1 MSILM
6 QQSDGILQHIYDQIF
21 TFKKGSR
28 LSYIKQKIKIE
39 DIFIFSELLTS
50 LGDYIIQENLID
62 TNNRLIVICDDF
74 LSFALCCRM
83 IHIQQIETRILHD
96 IEPLTLSLWRGKKYD
111 SSGVSTFLY
120 YFCKSQSK
128 VSKIPHNALLSIS
141 DLILDNWELWDH
153 PFNHSRVG
161 WGQISPFAINQL
173 YDPHTSKRWHRK

>member
-1 MSILM
+1 MYSWVVQPVSSLM
-6 QQSDGILQHIYDQIF
+6 IIIIIIIMNESF
-21 TFKKGSR
+21 T
-28 LSYIKQKIKIE
+28 YPPNINV
-39 DIFIFSELLTS
+39 
-50 LGDYIIQENLID
+50 II
-62 TNNRLIVICDDF
+62 
-74 LSFALCCRM
+74 
-83 IHIQQIETRILHD
+83 
-96 IEPLTLSLWRGKKYD
+96 GKKYD

-173 YDPHTSKRWHRK
+173 YDPHTSKRWHRKWQNSLFSIKIIQKKSKKIVKLLLIYKN

>member
-1 MSILM
+1 MNFSRIKKRF
-6 QQSDGILQHIYDQIF
+6 SYDLNSS
-21 TFKKGSR
+21 KVR
-28 LSYIKQKIKIE
+28 WKIKRKI
-39 DIFIFSELLTS
+39 
-50 LGDYIIQENLID
+50 
-62 TNNRLIVICDDF
+62 
-74 LSFALCCRM
+74 
-83 IHIQQIETRILHD
+83 
-96 IEPLTLSLWRGKKYD
+96 LTLSLWRGKKYD

-173 YDPHTSKRWHRK
+173 YDPHTSKRWHRKWQNSLFSIKIIQKKSKKIVKLLLIYKN

>member
-1 MSILM
+1 M
-6 QQSDGILQHIYDQIF
+6 IF
-21 TFKKGSR
+21 
-28 LSYIKQKIKIE
+28 LAIK
-39 DIFIFSELLTS
+39 DVPLIFIHDTLSIVHVQHKVQAFACFSS
-50 LGDYIIQENLID
+50 N
-62 TNNRLIVICDDF
+62 IVNPKPDW
-74 LSFALCCRM
+74 AL
-83 IHIQQIETRILHD
+83 
-96 IEPLTLSLWRGKKYD
+96 LTLSLWRGKKYD

>member
-1 MSILM
+1 M
-6 QQSDGILQHIYDQIF
+6 QTPVLYN
-21 TFKKGSR
+21 
-28 LSYIKQKIKIE
+28 E
-39 DIFIFSELLTS
+39 TS
-50 LGDYIIQENLID
+50 TLGTL
-62 TNNRLIVICDDF
+62 RPIVF
-74 LSFALCCRM
+74 NV
-83 IHIQQIETRILHD
+83 
-96 IEPLTLSLWRGKKYD
+96 LTLSLWRGKKYD

>member
-1 MSILM
+1 MYLM
-6 QQSDGILQHIYDQIF
+6 YLFFYFLVWFQMKNSNNFQSLN
-21 TFKKGSR
+21 TAK
-28 LSYIKQKIKIE
+28 
-39 DIFIFSELLTS
+39 
-50 LGDYIIQENLID
+50 
-62 TNNRLIVICDDF
+62 
-74 LSFALCCRM
+74 SF
-83 IHIQQIETRILHD
+83 
-96 IEPLTLSLWRGKKYD
+96 LTLSLWRGKKYD

-173 YDPHTSKRWHRK
+173 YDPHTSKRWHRKWQNSLFSIKFIQKKSKKIVKLLLIYKN